1 MGSANSAPHRFLKN
15 FGMIDDVRQAAL
27 DYHCHPE
34 QITLTDINSVV
45 HAERNNPMLPNM
57 RRFAHR
63 TDDRK
68 LAEVIAGADIFLG
81 LSTPA
86 VFKPDG

>member
-1 MGSANSAPHRFLKN
+1 LKN

-27 DYHCHPE
+27 DYHCHPKP
-34 QITLTDINSVV
+34 ITLTEINGVV
-45 HAERNNPMLPNM
+45 HAERNTPMPNM

-81 LSTPA
+81 LSAPA
-86 VFKPDG
+86 VFKPGG